1 MCNILG
7 AQSSLKH
14 PEVTVSVMEELIRR
28 DVIKPAVA
36 GRDEKSIDTLLRFL
50 SRLALESVL

>member
-1 MCNILG
+1 
-7 AQSSLKH
+7 
-14 PEVTVSVMEELIRR
+14 MEELIRR